1 MFLGRVLLQHTAIDL
16 DAEAWLRRNV
26 DPSVTLPQRHVRE
39 VLAERMRR
47 GVELE
52 QDVAR
57 EERVIRHRNRGDEL
71 QRRRLPDGGS
81 PYVRVHLR
89 AVRMR
94 ERDDVAAGSEAAGD
108 AKVRLRDVDGTRSE
122 EITKAE
128 GGVFVLAA
136 GDRRA

>member
-1 MFLGRVLLQHTAIDL
+1 MSLGRVLLQHAAIDL
-16 DAEAWLRRNV
+16 DAEARFHRDL
-26 DPSVTLPQRHVRE
+26 DPSLTLPQWQVRE
-39 VLAERMRR
+39 MFAERMRR

-94 ERDDVAAGSEAAGD
+94 ERDDVAAGS
-108 AKVRLRDVDGTRSE
+108 
-122 EITKAE
+122 
-128 GGVFVLAA
+128 
-136 GDRRA
+136 